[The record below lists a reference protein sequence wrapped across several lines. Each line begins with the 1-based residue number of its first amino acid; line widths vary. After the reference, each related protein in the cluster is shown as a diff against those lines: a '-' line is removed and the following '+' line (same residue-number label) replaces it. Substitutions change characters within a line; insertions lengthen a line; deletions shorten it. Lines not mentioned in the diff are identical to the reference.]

1 MSGLGRLGPPGMEHY
16 DGISTGLGSSTWTG
30 MRRQFSSSDMHDPH
44 RTSFDGWASLVSR
57 SSASMLP
64 ERSGTSSAYSSAYS
78 TAGTPIMRRPAD
90 EALFPRSADS
100 HGASGIPAGM
110 RGRPFQCGPIDDILA
125 VSSVLGQRPDGYP
138 SWTAE
143 MGGMIPGSAHAQLRH
158 PCAFEH
164 DDWPG
169 HHRSSVRD
177 FPEIFVHDDER
188 LLPRSAPHRTPSFP
202 RDPREAGL
210 AHISVHDDERLLPRS
225 APTAPNRTPIFP
237 REAGS
242 SSAHISI
249 HDDERLLHR
258 SAPNR
263 TLSARTSPDRG
274 LHIQPVAPLAP
285 RTTNPMQSLVSSS
298 NRKVSRIEHRDQSC
312 LWTAASFRTVLS
324 SFEPARLRLHIR
336 SCYKHFDARRGC
348 QCAER

>member
-1 MSGLGRLGPPGMEHY
+1 MLSLHEC
-16 DGISTGLGSSTWTG
+16 
-30 MRRQFSSSDMHDPH
+30 DPH
-44 RTSFDGWASLVSR
+44 RTSFDGWASLVSK

-64 ERSGTSSAYSSAYS
+64 EGSGTSSAYS
-78 TAGTPIMRRPAD
+78 TAGTPIMWRPAD
-90 EALFPRSADS
+90 EALFPRSAAS
-100 HGASGIPAGM
+100 HM

-158 PCAFEH
+158 PRAFEH

-177 FPEIFVHDDER
+177 FPEISVHDDER
-188 LLPRSAPHRTPSFP
+188 LLPRSAPNRTPTF
-202 RDPREAGL
+202 PREAGSSS

-225 APTAPNRTPIFP
+225 APTAPNRTPSFP

-242 SSAHISI
+242 SLAHISV
-249 HDDERLLHR
+249 HDDERLLQR

-274 LHIQPVAPLAP
+274 LHIQPAAPLAP

>member
-57 SSASMLP
+57 SSASMLPERSGTSMLP

-158 PCAFEH
+158 PRAFEH

-177 FPEIFVHDDER
+177 FPEISVHDDER
-188 LLPRSAPHRTPSFP
+188 LLPRSAPNRTPTF
-202 RDPREAGL
+202 PREAGSSS

-225 APTAPNRTPIFP
+225 APTAPNRTPSFP

-242 SSAHISI
+242 SLAHISV
-249 HDDERLLHR
+249 HDDERLLQR

-274 LHIQPVAPLAP
+274 LHIQPAAPLAP

-298 NRKVSRIEHRDQSC
+298 PQGVSH
-312 LWTAASFRTVLS
+312 
-324 SFEPARLRLHIR
+324 
-336 SCYKHFDARRGC
+336 
-348 QCAER
+348 